1 MYLYNKIIN
10 NIKSLK
16 KGFTMV
22 ETIVGIAVF
31 LVISLALY
39 QVYVSLFSVASASQY
54 KILAIS
60 LANEQFEIIR
70 NLPYSDVGEVSGIP
84 NGKIPHSQQFVR
96 GGITFTVITT
106 IRNIDLPFD
115 GTLGGTPNDL
125 SPADNKLAEVE
136 VRCDTCKGYIP
147 ITLTTTI
154 APKNLET
161 ASTNGALFIKV
172 FDANGIPVSDA
183 NVHVVNNKISPNII
197 IDDVTNVNG
206 MLAIVDAPPGIEAYE
221 ITVSKN
227 GYSTDKTYA
236 TSSTNLNPTKP
247 NATVLVQQ
255 VTQISFVIDRV
266 SNLTIKSVGPTCVVI
281 PSFNF
286 TMTGAKTKGVN
297 IPKFSSALSTDS
309 SGLYTNNN
317 IEWDTY
323 SITGTDS
330 SYDVYG
336 LNPLSPNEITPN
348 STETVMIIGGPKTPK
363 SLLVTVKDSVTGLPV
378 TGATVQLT
386 DNDDYEYTQITDR
399 GYFTQTDW
407 SGDDGQVNF
416 TDETKYYTDDGNLE
430 ISSPDGELKLKN
442 ISGNFATTSE
452 MESSTIDL
460 GSASNFHKIF
470 WKPTDQPVQTGTTSL
485 RIQFATNSVIN
496 ASTTWVYKG
505 PDGSINTYYTAS
517 DTNINSVHNGDRYVR
532 YKIYLSTNDNSFT
545 PNVSDIYFTYTSDC
559 TPPGQVIFKGLS
571 TGSYTITTSRSD
583 YPTTTNVSNVS
594 SSWQEQTVILTK

>member
-1 MYLYNKIIN
+1 MYLYNLISK
-10 NIKSLK
+10 NIKLFK

-22 ETIVGIAVF
+22 ETLVGIAVF
-31 LVISLALY
+31 LTISIALY

-84 NGKIPHSQQFVR
+84 KGKIPHTQQFVR
-96 GGITFTVITT
+96 GGITFNVITT
-106 IRNIDLPFD
+106 IRNIDLPYD
-115 GTLGGTPNDL
+115 GTLGGNLNDL
-125 SPADNKLAEVE
+125 SPADNKLVEVE
-136 VRCDTCKGYIP
+136 VECDTCKGYLP

-172 FDANGIPVSDA
+172 FDANGVPVSDA
-183 NVHVVNNKISPNII
+183 DVHVVNAKVSPNII
-197 IDDVTNVNG
+197 IDDVTNING

-236 TSSTNLNPTKP
+236 TSTTNLNPTKP

-266 SNLTIKSVGPTCVVI
+266 SNLTIKSVGPTCVVL
-281 PSFNF
+281 PDFNF

-297 IPKFSSALSTDS
+297 IPKFSSALTTNS
-309 SGLYTNNN
+309 SGLYNNTN

-323 SITGTDS
+323 SIMGTDS
-330 SYDVYG
+330 SYDIYG

-348 STETVMIIGGPKTPK
+348 SSETVMIIGGPKTPK

-378 TGATVQLT
+378 TGATVKIS
-386 DNDDYEYTQITDR
+386 DGDDFEYTQITDR
-399 GYFTQTDW
+399 GYFNQTDW
-407 SGDDGQVNF
+407 SNGSGQVNF
-416 TDETKYYTDDGNLE
+416 SDELSYFYDDGNLE
-430 ISSPDGELKLKN
+430 ISSPSGELKLKN
-442 ISGNFATTSE
+442 TSGSFASTSE
-452 MESSTIDL
+452 MESSIIDL
-460 GSASNFHKIF
+460 GSTSNFHKVF
-470 WKPTDQPVQTGTTSL
+470 WTPTDQPIQTGTTSL
-485 RIQFATNSVIN
+485 RIQFATNSIIN

-505 PDGSINTYYTAS
+505 PDGTSNTYYTAS
-517 DTNINSVHNGDRYVR
+517 DTNINTVHNGDRYVR
-532 YKIYLSTNDNSFT
+532 YKIYLSTLDNSFT
-545 PNVSDIYFTYTSDC
+545 PNLSDIYFTYTSDC

-571 TGSYTITTSRSD
+571 TGSYTITTSRND